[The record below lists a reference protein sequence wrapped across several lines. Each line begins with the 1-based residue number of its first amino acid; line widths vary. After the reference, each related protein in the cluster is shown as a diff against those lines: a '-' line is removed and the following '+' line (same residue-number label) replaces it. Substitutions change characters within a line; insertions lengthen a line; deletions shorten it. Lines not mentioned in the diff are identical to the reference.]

1 MFSRKFYW
9 AITTL
14 IGAFL
19 LASCS
24 VTTAPTDAS
33 SGTTG
38 QTTDATSDLT
48 SSTTLDDDEDEDD
61 DSEEKQQE
69 EAVEDF
75 VAANF
80 SQLRA
85 DMSVGRG
92 EYLGSL
98 ATLLAIDEGRKEA
111 FYAMTKN
118 NFSQLFISSTT
129 TTQELVLNLRQEM
142 AVAKI

>member
-1 MFSRKFYW
+1 MLYRKLVL
-9 AITTL
+9 AIATV

-19 LASCS
+19 LVACS

-48 SSTTLDDDEDEDD
+48 SSTTLDDDED

-98 ATLLAIDEGRKEA
+98 ATLLAVDDIRKEA
-111 FYAMTKN
+111 FYTMTKN
-118 NFSQLFISSTT
+118 NFSQLFVSSSTSAK
-129 TTQELVLNLRQEM
+129 ELVLNLKQEM
-142 AVAKI
+142 MVAKI

>member
-1 MFSRKFYW
+1 MLYRKLNLAF
-9 AITTL
+9 ATL

-48 SSTTLDDDEDEDD
+48 SSTTLDDDEDEDEN
-61 DSEEKQQE
+61 SEEQKQE

-98 ATLLAIDEGRKEA
+98 ATLLAIDDARKEA

-118 NFSQLFISSTT
+118 NFTQLFASSTT
-129 TTQELVLNLRQEM
+129 TAKDLVLNLKQEM
-142 AVAKI
+142 TVAKI